1 MLHEI
6 RQAALQ
12 IAFIV
17 FTLLEVISILGIIAS
32 LFVMIWVKV
41 ILGIKIFLSCFI
53 LYAIF
58 KALSDKA
65 ERLSED
71 GKN

>member
-6 RQAALQ
+6 RQIALQ
-12 IAFIV
+12 MAFIV

-32 LFVMIWVKV
+32 LFVMIWVRV
-41 ILGIKIFLSCFI
+41 MLGIKVFLSCVI

-58 KALSDKA
+58 KSLSDKT
-65 ERLSED
+65 ERLCD
-71 GKN
+71 DKD